1 MPDAA
6 ARPTAHTSSARP
18 LGGHGR
24 SAFRTARLRQMDP
37 LMRRFVLA
45 LVVVVAGC
53 TGATSTGTPAPSKSP
68 TGRQGAGD
76 ITFGMSISADH
87 SEITAPSAT
96 FPRGF
101 AGIVWFIAAFS
112 EAPATT
118 SLTRTLTRG
127 SGADEATVQSRQ
139 IPIVDPASPTLADG
153 QTLAELDALQP
164 GAYVMR
170 YTRDATILAEGG
182 FQVD

>member
-1 MPDAA
+1 MLVLVMLVAA
-6 ARPTAHTSSARP
+6 CGGAAPTSTPTPSTDLTGP
-18 LGGHGR
+18 LGDGG
-24 SAFRTARLRQMDP
+24 
-37 LMRRFVLA
+37 
-45 LVVVVAGC
+45 
-53 TGATSTGTPAPSKSP
+53 
-68 TGRQGAGD
+68 
-76 ITFGMSISADH
+76 ITFGRAFSEDTF
-87 SEITAPSAT
+87 EITSPSTT
-96 FPRGF
+96 FPRGY